1 MKLKLRGLQGLAQ
14 LVLVIGVIVGA
25 LYLSSSLAPQ
35 VNTSPAPTSMPSQKP
50 SVRTAIPARV
60 DFLPVVTLS
69 GIVENRTRTDIASQV
84 GGRVVQVSP
93 KFATGASVRKGELLF
108 MIDQADYTLALETTG
123 AEIAAAKSDLQQ
135 LRIAADLSIRE
146 WRETYPDR
154 EVPPLA
160 AKAPQIAAAEARLV
174 AAEASRKKAELA
186 LERTTVRAPFDA
198 RILQTQ
204 LDEGQVVN
212 PNQIVGVV
220 FALASIEIAA
230 AVSAAETL
238 MIHSAIGRSA
248 RIYRPGLEG
257 EVGRGVIVRQDA
269 QVDARTRLG
278 RLFVA
283 IEGSPELTVGEFVN
297 VIVEGEPVSG
307 AMELPASA
315 LTGRDTVWV
324 ISAERLS
331 KRQVAILSDG
341 GDRLIVAPFDVA
353 EGVVVLPPPEPA
365 EGLEARV
372 LVAASAEQ
380 DELADGR

>member
-1 MKLKLRGLQGLAQ
+1 MKLKAKALQGLAQ
-14 LVLVIGVIVGA
+14 LLLVIGVIAGA

-35 VNTSPAPTSMPSQKP
+35 ADKAEAPISMLPQKP
-50 SVRTAIPARV
+50 GVRTAFPALV
-60 DFLPVVTLS
+60 DFQTVVTLS
-69 GIVENRTRTDIASQV
+69 GVVENRTRTDIASQV
-84 GGRVVQVSP
+84 GGRVVHVSP
-93 KFATGASVRKGELLF
+93 SFATGAAVRRGELLF
-108 MIDQADYTLALETTG
+108 MIDQADYRLALETTG
-123 AEIAAAKSDLQQ
+123 AEIAAAKGDLQQ

-146 WRETYPDR
+146 WQETYPDR

-198 RILQTQ
+198 RILETQ

-230 AVSAAETL
+230 AISTAETR
-238 MIHSAIGRSA
+238 MIHPAIGRLA
-248 RIYRPGLEG
+248 RIHRPGLQD
-257 EVGRGVIVRQDA
+257 EVGRGVIVRTDA
-269 QVDARTRLG
+269 QLDARTRLG

-283 IEGSPELTVGEFVN
+283 IDGSPELTVGEFVN
-297 VIVEGEPVSG
+297 VSVQGELISG

-324 ISAERLS
+324 VSGERLS
-331 KRQVAILSDG
+331 KRQVVVLSDIS
-341 GDRLIVAPFDVA
+341 DRLVVAPFDVA
-353 EGVVVLPPPEPA
+353 DGVVVLPPPEPT
-365 EGLEARV
+365 EGLEVRI
-372 LVAASAEQ
+372 LVASAEQ
-380 DELADGR
+380 NELADGR

>member
-35 VNTSPAPTSMPSQKP
+35 VNTSPGPTSMPSQKP
-50 SVRTAIPARV
+50 SVRTAIPARL

-108 MIDQADYTLALETTG
+108 MIDQADYRLALETTG

-198 RILQTQ
+198 RILETQ

-212 PNQIVGVV
+212 PNQIAGVV

-238 MIHSAIGRSA
+238 MIRPAIGRSA

-324 ISAERLS
+324 VSAERLS
-331 KRQVAILSDG
+331 KRQVAILSDAG
-341 GDRLIVAPFDVA
+341 GRLIVAPFDVA

-372 LVAASAEQ
+372 LVASAEQ

>member
-1 MKLKLRGLQGLAQ
+1 MKLNAKALQGLAQ
-14 LVLVIGVIVGA
+14 FVLVIGVIAGA
-25 LYLSSSLAPQ
+25 LYLSSSLAPRA
-35 VNTSPAPTSMPSQKP
+35 NTSPGPISMLSQKP
-50 SVRTAIPARV
+50 GVRTTSPALV
-60 DFLPVVTLS
+60 DFRPVMTLS

-93 KFATGASVRKGELLF
+93 NFATGAVVRKGDLLF
-108 MIDQADYTLALETTG
+108 MIDQADYRLALETTG
-123 AEIAAAKSDLQQ
+123 AEIAAARSDLQQ

-186 LERTTVRAPFDA
+186 LERTTVRTPFDA
-198 RILQTQ
+198 RILETQ

-212 PNQIVGVV
+212 PNQIVGAV

-230 AVSAAETL
+230 AASAAETRML
-238 MIHSAIGRSA
+238 HPAIGRSA
-248 RIYRPGLEG
+248 RIYRPGLED
-257 EVGRGVIVRQDA
+257 EVGRGVIVRTDA

-278 RLFVA
+278 RLFIA

-297 VIVEGEPVSG
+297 VVAEGESVSG

-324 ISAERLS
+324 VAAERLS
-331 KRQVAILSDG
+331 RRQVAVLSDA

-353 EGVVVLPPPEPA
+353 DGVVVLPPPEPA
-365 EGLEARV
+365 EGLEVRV
-372 LVAASAEQ
+372 LVTSGEQ